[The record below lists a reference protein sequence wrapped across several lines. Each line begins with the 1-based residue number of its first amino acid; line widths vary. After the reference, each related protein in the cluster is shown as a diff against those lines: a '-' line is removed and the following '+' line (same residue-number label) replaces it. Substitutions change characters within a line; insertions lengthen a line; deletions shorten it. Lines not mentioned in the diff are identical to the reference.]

1 MTESAR
7 IIGSVALS
15 WEERSGLVA
24 FLSKVQ
30 AEVEHFEAAL
40 GYGVRSIAAP
50 PSEIDGETVTVKDV
64 GFVVVRDNTLT
75 SGRTYCL
82 FSILRGKRLL
92 GFIGTCS
99 QGRIRTLRELR
110 PMEDFQQGTAVL
122 YEWLRDLVKASCEKL

>member
-1 MTESAR
+1 MTERDR
-7 IIGSVALS
+7 IIESAALS

-30 AEVEHFEAAL
+30 AEIERFESAL

-50 PSEIDGETVTVKDV
+50 PSEIDGETDAVKDI
-64 GFVVVRDNTLT
+64 GFVVVRDNTLA

-82 FSILRGKRLL
+82 FSILRGRRLL
-92 GFIGTCS
+92 GFIGTFA

-110 PMEDFQQGTAVL
+110 PMEDFRQGTTIL